1 MAVNYDGF
9 AQGFQGGFGL
19 MQDAIAN
26 QRSNEL
32 DQARLEET
40 KRQNNLSYD
49 IRQRQLGIE
58 QQLAEVEKLVGA
70 ANARRTNALAR
81 TEEQTGIAAA
91 EAGVAVDQAVARRNN
106 ALAGTEEET
115 GVSLAESEIGVN
127 ESVARGN
134 NARADTEEQTGVR
147 SAEADIS
154 ATEAGARLT
163 NAQANTEEETGVD
176 SEQSAINLRDAQA
189 DSLNQETE
197 ITGRTDAQV
206 RGAEALQLMMGT
218 AQDVI
223 NGDASPEQFAEL
235 LEMNKDTITA
245 AGFVFDPSFDISLA
259 NFQKD
264 LAEGNFAGS
273 SGVDLLNAVARS
285 SNKFN
290 IGAMVDDTFVNA
302 PPEFRSGGFR
312 VVSSEFIDF
321 REVEGGI
328 TGTILNV
335 VEDANGNQFMYTS
348 PNTAGRNTADGTPLV
363 LPVDDLMASLS
374 AVTQMRGQMGGLKA
388 QMKEAAMVARYGKS
402 EQGQND
408 FMDDVQAEI
417 DRYDDIATNNPTR
430 RSPIPNMTM
439 QEFVD
444 NPTVMTDYIEN
455 GILFDYENQTFG
467 RETYDMLM
475 EATRNS
481 EDARIIGNRL
491 GGVPLTPKEL
501 ESIQIIQEGMPR
513 SERIKLR
520 ESIYRRLLRTR
531 MDNGIPVGRSNTV
544 RGRPTQP

>member
-26 QRSNEL
+26 QRRNEL
-32 DQARLEET
+32 EKERLEET

-49 IRQRQLGIE
+49 LKTRQLGIE
-58 QQLAEVEKLVGA
+58 QQLADVRKLVGQAQARGLDADSDVTEQTGVRA
-70 ANARRTNALAR
+70 ANAGIAVDESVARGNNARAN
-81 TEEQTGIAAA
+81 TEEQTG
-91 EAGVAVDQAVARRNN
+91 VD
-106 ALAGTEEET
+106 LAT
-115 GVSLAESEIGVN
+115 SEIGVN

-134 NARADTEEQTGVR
+134 NARANTEEQTGVR

-163 NAQANTEEETGVD
+163 NAQANTEEQTGVD
-176 SEQSAINLRDAQA
+176 SEQSAINLRVAQT

-197 ITGRTDAQV
+197 IAGRTDVQV

-235 LEMNKDTITA
+235 LELNKDTITA

-290 IGAMVDDTFVNA
+290 IGAMIDDTFVNA

-408 FMDDVQAEI
+408 FMDDVQAEV
-417 DRYDDIATNNPTR
+417 DRYDEIASNNPTR

-531 MDNGIPVGRSNTV
+531 MDNGIPVGRTNTV

>member
-26 QRSNEL
+26 QRRNEL
-32 DQARLEET
+32 EKERLEET

-49 IRQRQLGIE
+49 LKTRQLGIE
-58 QQLAEVEKLVGA
+58 QQLADVRKLVGTA
-70 ANARRTNALAR
+70 QAGNLDAETAEIPADSQSRRRLQGSQADNLDAETAEIPADSQARRRLQGSQADNLD
-81 TEEQTGIAAA
+81 A
-91 EAGVAVDQAVARRNN
+91 ETAEIPADSKSKRELQGAQAGKLEA
-106 ALAGTEEET
+106 ET
-115 GVSLAESEIGVN
+115 AEIPADAESRRKLQSSQAGN
-127 ESVARGN
+127 LDATAESTRQ
-134 NARADTEEQTGVR
+134 DTEI
-147 SAEADIS
+147 A
-154 ATEAGARLT
+154 
-163 NAQANTEEETGVD
+163 
-176 SEQSAINLRDAQA
+176 
-189 DSLNQETE
+189 
-197 ITGRTDAQV
+197 GRTDAQV

-223 NGDASPEQFAEL
+223 NGDATPEQFAQL

-245 AGFVFDPSFDISLA
+245 AGFVFDPSFDITLA

-264 LAEGNFAGS
+264 LANGNFAGS

-290 IGAMVDDTFVNA
+290 IGAMVDETFVNA
-302 PPEFRSGGFR
+302 PPEFRNGGFR

-348 PNTAGRNTADGTPLV
+348 PNTAGRNTSDGTPLV

-388 QMKEAAMVARYGKS
+388 QMKEAAQIARYGKG

-408 FMDDVQAEI
+408 FMADVQEER
-417 DRYDDIATNNPTR
+417 DRYSQIAIDDPTR

-455 GILFDYENQTFG
+455 GILFDYENETYG

-491 GGVPLTPKEL
+491 GGHPLTPKEL

-513 SERIKLR
+513 SQRIKLR
-520 ESIYRRLLRTR
+520 ESIYRRLQRNR
-531 MDNGIPVGRSNTV
+531 MESGARVGQPNTV
-544 RGRPTQP
+544 KGRPTQ

>member
-26 QRSNEL
+26 QRRNEL
-32 DQARLEET
+32 EKERLEET

-49 IRQRQLGIE
+49 LKTRQLGIE
-58 QQLAEVEKLVGA
+58 QQLADVRKLVGQAQARGLDADSDVTEQTGVRA
-70 ANARRTNALAR
+70 ANAGIAVDESVARGNNARAN
-81 TEEQTGIAAA
+81 TEEQTG
-91 EAGVAVDQAVARRNN
+91 VD
-106 ALAGTEEET
+106 LAT
-115 GVSLAESEIGVN
+115 SEIGVN

-134 NARADTEEQTGVR
+134 NARANTEEQTGVR

-163 NAQANTEEETGVD
+163 NAQANTEEQTGVD
-176 SEQSAINLRDAQA
+176 SEQSAINLRAAQT

-197 ITGRTDAQV
+197 IAGRTDVQV

-235 LEMNKDTITA
+235 LELNKDTITA

-290 IGAMVDDTFVNA
+290 IGAMIDDTFVNA

-408 FMDDVQAEI
+408 FMDDVQAEV
-417 DRYDDIATNNPTR
+417 DRYDEIASNNPTR

-531 MDNGIPVGRSNTV
+531 MDNGIPVGRTNTV

>member
-26 QRSNEL
+26 QRRNEL
-32 DQARLEET
+32 EKERLEET

-49 IRQRQLGIE
+49 LKTRQLGIE
-58 QQLAEVEKLVGA
+58 QQLADVRKLVGTA
-70 ANARRTNALAR
+70 QAGNLDAETAEIPADSQSRRRLQGSQADNLDAETAEIPADSQARRRLQGSQADNLD
-81 TEEQTGIAAA
+81 A
-91 EAGVAVDQAVARRNN
+91 ETAEIPADSKSKRELQGAQAGKLEA
-106 ALAGTEEET
+106 ET
-115 GVSLAESEIGVN
+115 AEIPADAESRRKLQSSQAGN
-127 ESVARGN
+127 LDATAESTRQ
-134 NARADTEEQTGVR
+134 DTEIAV
-147 SAEADIS
+147 
-154 ATEAGARLT
+154 
-163 NAQANTEEETGVD
+163 
-176 SEQSAINLRDAQA
+176 
-189 DSLNQETE
+189 
-197 ITGRTDAQV
+197 RTDAQV

-223 NGDASPEQFAEL
+223 NGDATPEQFAQL

-245 AGFVFDPSFDISLA
+245 AGFVFDPSFDITLA

-264 LAEGNFAGS
+264 LANGNFAGS

-290 IGAMVDDTFVNA
+290 IGAMVDETFVNA
-302 PPEFRSGGFR
+302 PPEFRNGGFR

-348 PNTAGRNTADGTPLV
+348 PNTAGRNTSDGTPLV

-388 QMKEAAMVARYGKS
+388 QMKEAAQIARYGKG

-408 FMDDVQAEI
+408 FMADVQEER
-417 DRYDDIATNNPTR
+417 DRYSQIAIDDPTR

-455 GILFDYENQTFG
+455 GILFDYENETYG

-491 GGVPLTPKEL
+491 GGHPLTPKEL

-513 SERIKLR
+513 SQRIKLR
-520 ESIYRRLLRTR
+520 ESIYRRLQRNR
-531 MDNGIPVGRSNTV
+531 MESGARVGQPNTV
-544 RGRPTQP
+544 KGRPTQ

>member
-26 QRSNEL
+26 QRANEL
-32 DQARLEET
+32 EQARLEET

-58 QQLAEVEKLVGA
+58 QQLAEVEKLVGGA
-70 ANARRTNALAR
+70 TARRTNALAG
-81 TEEQTGIAAA
+81 TEEATGISVA
-91 EAGVAVDQAVARRNN
+91 EAGAAANNAAARRTN

-115 GVSLAESEIGVN
+115 GVSLAKSEIGVN

-176 SEQSAINLRDAQA
+176 SEQSAIDLRNAQT
-189 DSLNQETE
+189 DSLSQETE
-197 ITGRTDAQV
+197 IAGRTDLQV

-223 NGDASPEQFAEL
+223 NGDATTDQFSEL
-235 LEMNKDTITA
+235 LELNKDTITA
-245 AGFVFDPSFDISLA
+245 AGFVFDPSFDITLA
-259 NFQKD
+259 NFKKD
-264 LAEGNFAGS
+264 LADGNFDGS

-290 IGAMVDDTFVNA
+290 IGAMVDKTFVNA

-312 VVSSEFIDF
+312 VVSSEFMDF
-321 REVEGGI
+321 RQVEGGI

-335 VEDANGNQFMYTS
+335 VEDADGNQFMYTS

-363 LPVDDLMASLS
+363 LEVNGLMASLS
-374 AVTQMRGQMGGLKA
+374 AVTQMRGQMGGLKS
-388 QMKEAAMVARYGKS
+388 QMKEAAQIARYGKG

-408 FMDDVQAEI
+408 FMADVQAEV
-417 DRYDDIATNNPTR
+417 DRYDAIATNDPDR

-455 GILFDYENQTFG
+455 GVLFDYENQTFG
-467 RETYDMLM
+467 RENYDMLM

-481 EDARIIGNRL
+481 EDAQIIANQL
-491 GGVPLTPKEL
+491 GGDALSPKEL
-501 ESIQIIQEGMPR
+501 ESIQVIRPDAMTKA
-513 SERIKLR
+513 ERRKVR
-520 ESIYRRLLRTR
+520 QQIYRRLLRNR
-531 MDNGIPVGRSNTV
+531 IDMGIPVGRTSV
-544 RGRPTQP
+544 KGRPD

>member
-26 QRSNEL
+26 QRRNEL
-32 DQARLEET
+32 EKERLEET

-49 IRQRQLGIE
+49 LKTRQLGIE
-58 QQLAEVEKLVGA
+58 QQLADVRKLVGQAQARGLDADSDVTEQTGVRA
-70 ANARRTNALAR
+70 ANAGIAVDESVARGNNARAN
-81 TEEQTGIAAA
+81 TEEQTG
-91 EAGVAVDQAVARRNN
+91 VD
-106 ALAGTEEET
+106 LAT
-115 GVSLAESEIGVN
+115 SEIGVN

-134 NARADTEEQTGVR
+134 NARANTEEQTGVR

-154 ATEAGARLT
+154 ATDAGARLT
-163 NAQANTEEETGVD
+163 NAQANTEEQTGVD
-176 SEQSAINLRDAQA
+176 SEQSAINLRVAQT

-197 ITGRTDAQV
+197 IAGRTDVQV

-235 LEMNKDTITA
+235 LELNKDTITA

-290 IGAMVDDTFVNA
+290 IGAMIDDTFVNA

-408 FMDDVQAEI
+408 FMDDVQAEV
-417 DRYDDIATNNPTR
+417 DRYDEIASNNPTR

-531 MDNGIPVGRSNTV
+531 MDNGIPVGRTNTV